1 LVVGATK
8 IGFDFGIKFCCR
20 WQIHS
25 DAKQTLFII
34 NRLYAFSV
42 SLAVKDIA
50 MSKQF
55 YQKLGFAVAGDD
67 EAQNWLKNYGHRL
80 EKRFAHHS

>member
-1 LVVGATK
+1 
-8 IGFDFGIKFCCR
+8 
-20 WQIHS
+20 
-25 DAKQTLFII
+25 
-34 NRLYAFSV
+34 
-42 SLAVKDIA
+42 VKDIA